1 LSSIADR
8 HRRSWYLVVW
18 LLVVWLLVVWLLVV
32 AQPVVLQSVGFRRLV
47 WPMEQVLGLGVQG

>member
-1 LSSIADR
+1 
-8 HRRSWYLVVW
+8 
-18 LLVVWLLVVWLLVV
+18 VVWLLVV